1 MTLGALVGGGL
12 RRRAVAVVWGPGDIG
27 GVEEEQ
33 VEE

>member
-1 MTLGALVGGGL
+1 MTLGAQVGWGMS
-12 RRRAVAVVWGPGDIG
+12 RRAVAVVWGPGDIG